1 MLMYNRKP
9 VLPIDVNHNLNKDEN
24 KEGVKREGDVDEEK
38 PFDLNFFDA
47 IFSSA
52 TKVRTTI
59 MNDAADSII
68 AAQKKPKT
76 RLWS

>member
-1 MLMYNRKP
+1 MLMYNREP

-24 KEGVKREGDVDEEK
+24 KGDVDEEK

-52 TKVRTTI
+52 TKVQTTI
-59 MNDAADSII
+59 VNDAADNII
-68 AAQKKPKT
+68 AAQKKQK
-76 RLWS
+76 RDYDRRHKDG